1 MKKIK
6 IGTIVN
12 SLVGKTSI
20 CKNYLGDEFSAD
32 DNSRMEKF
40 VNELEVTIKENKI
53 KINVYIY
60 DT

>member
-40 VNELEVTIKENKI
+40 VNELEVKQ
-53 KINVYIY
+53 
-60 DT
+60 

>member
-32 DNSRMEKF
+32 VNSRNGEICKWIRSKI
-40 VNELEVTIKENKI
+40 IKENK
-53 KINVYIY
+53 
-60 DT
+60 